1 MTMSANDKDKVHTLR
16 THGNAISNTLSAN
29 TCVER
34 LSSLSSLCLAPL
46 LNCRVEVD
54 DKLVGVPLGAFGI
67 ASRTW
72 CVFARFVHAF
82 SA

>member
-1 MTMSANDKDKVHTLR
+1 MIASTNNQDNVHTMR
-16 THGNAISNTLSAN
+16 AHGNAIFNTLSAR
-29 TCVER
+29 TCVGR

-54 DKLVGVPLGAFGI
+54 YKLIGVTLCAFGV

-72 CVFARFVHAF
+72 CVFARFVRAF